1 MVLPAKR
8 VGSWRWP
15 CGFNLHI
22 PLLLELWVYVVL
34 VLGNEDGCPHHMQ
47 DCYTHDPCI
56 GLRKLMVLT
65 LNTHQIFK

>member
-1 MVLPAKR
+1 MVLQANR

-15 CGFNLHI
+15 CGFAHSL

-34 VLGNEDGCPHHMQ
+34 VLDNEGGGPHHMQ
-47 DCYTHDPCI
+47 DCYTRGLCI
-56 GLRKLMVLT
+56 GLRKLVVLT